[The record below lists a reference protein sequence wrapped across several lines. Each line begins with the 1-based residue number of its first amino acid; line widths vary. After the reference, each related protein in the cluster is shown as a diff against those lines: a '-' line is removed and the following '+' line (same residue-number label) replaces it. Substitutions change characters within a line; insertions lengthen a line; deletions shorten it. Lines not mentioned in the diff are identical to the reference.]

1 MDMPGPL
8 DIPPANMVIFAVETA
23 RDAIVFEV
31 ALDPPGA
38 RILDARDHAS
48 VIAVELG
55 EDAAVATVN
64 VGATLLYADGE
75 GGEHTTMYDKATL
88 LRIDMP
94 GVLST
99 DCVAGHILDCLGADD
114 ELTDEGRTW
123 RHTRRVSAT
132 VSAEREYWHI

>member
-75 GGEHTTMYDKATL
+75 GEEHTTMCDKATL

-99 DCVAGHILDCLGADD
+99 DCVAGHILDCLGAED
-114 ELTDEGRTW
+114 ELADEGRTW

-132 VSAEREYWHI
+132 VSAERAYWHM

>member
-1 MDMPGPL
+1 METSGPRN
-8 DIPPANMVIFAVETA
+8 IPPGTMVIFAVETA
-23 RDAIVFEV
+23 KDAIVFEV
-31 ALDPPGA
+31 ALNPPGA
-38 RILDARDHAS
+38 EILDVCDHAS
-48 VIAVELG
+48 VVAVELG

-64 VGATLLYADGE
+64 VGATLWYADREGE
-75 GGEHTTMYDKATL
+75 EHTTMYDKTTL

-132 VSAEREYWHI
+132 VSAERAHWHI

>member
-64 VGATLLYADGE
+64 VGATLLYADCKGE
-75 GGEHTTMYDKATL
+75 QHTTMYDKATL

-99 DCVAGHILDCLGADD
+99 DSVAGHILDCLGTDD
-114 ELTDEGRTW
+114 ELADDGRTW
-123 RHTRRVSAT
+123 RHTRRVSTT
-132 VSAEREYWHI
+132 VSAERAYWHM